1 MSDIS
6 RHQPGRQL
14 SEWFDWFDSGW
25 PSWGE
30 LWRGATHPIR
40 IEDKIEND
48 RYVLRA
54 ELPGIDPEKDV
65 EVTVENGVLSVSAER
80 QERTTEKGRSEFR
93 YGSFRRRV
101 TLPQGAQE
109 NAVEANYRDGILEIT
124 VPISTTGSASRSIRV
139 QRQGSSAGQSVSSTS
154 AASGSAA
161 SSEGSRS
168 STEDYSEPSGD
179 TSAEPGAGYSQSG
192 GEASPEAGAG
202 YAERSGEDSA
212 DLGGDAAEPS
222 AGAAAQPGLSA
233 EFGGGPA
240 HPGAGTASPSDAG
253 V

>member
-6 RHQPGRQL
+6 RRQPGRQL

-124 VPISTTGSASRSIRV
+124 VPISTSGSASRSIPI
-139 QRQGSSAGQSVSSTS
+139 QRQGSAAGQSVSS
-154 AASGSAA
+154 GSAA
-161 SSEGSRS
+161 SRSAASTEGSQS
-168 STEDYSEPSGD
+168 SAESYSEPSGE
-179 TSAEPGAGYSQSG
+179 TSAEPGAGYSESG
-192 GEASPEAGAG
+192 GEGSPEPGGG
-202 YAERSGEDSA
+202 YSGQNGENSAESGT
-212 DLGGDAAEPS
+212 GPAEPS
-222 AGAAAQPGLSA
+222 AGAASQPGISA
-233 EFGGGPA
+233 EFGGGSA
-240 HPGAGTASPSDAG
+240 QPGAGTSSPSDAG